1 MAACA
6 GRPGTD
12 RPAGIRE
19 MGRGK
24 LATPGVRVR
33 TAQSIEIDFY
43 YRGVRCR
50 ERLKLA
56 PNTANRRYASRLKT
70 EIESRIARAEF
81 NYAEFF
87 PDSPRARTLSRRAGD
102 AIMVREVLRRYID
115 TAERSLQRS
124 TWLDYGEASI
134 RN

>member
-1 MAACA
+1 
-6 GRPGTD
+6 
-12 RPAGIRE
+12 

-33 TAQSIEIDFY
+33 TTQSIEIDFY

-56 PNTANRRYASRLKT
+56 PNTANRRYASRLKA
-70 EIESRIARAEF
+70 EIEGRIARGKF

-87 PDSPRARTLSRRAGD
+87 PDSPRAQTLSRR
-102 AIMVREVLRRYID
+102 
-115 TAERSLQRS
+115 S
-124 TWLDYGEASI
+124 
-134 RN
+134 

>member
-1 MAACA
+1 MAS
-6 GRPGTD
+6 RTRWPGTD

-19 MGRGK
+19 MGRRK

-56 PNTANRRYASRLKT
+56 PNTANRRYASRLKA

-87 PDSPRARTLSRRAGD
+87 PDSPRA
-102 AIMVREVLRRYID
+102 
-115 TAERSLQRS
+115 
-124 TWLDYGEASI
+124 
-134 RN
+134 